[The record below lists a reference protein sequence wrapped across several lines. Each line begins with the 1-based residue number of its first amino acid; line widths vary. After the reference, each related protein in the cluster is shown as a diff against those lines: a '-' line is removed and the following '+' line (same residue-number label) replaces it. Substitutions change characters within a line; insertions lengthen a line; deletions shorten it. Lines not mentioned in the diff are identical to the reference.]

1 MVRVDYVEVFYNPVL
16 KRAKSGMLSPV
27 KFARGQTL
35 EAESDSKTRG
45 YSLRDLRREL
55 LQMF

>member
-1 MVRVDYVEVFYNPVL
+1 VDYVEVFYNPVL